1 MKQIAVLMKTCF
13 LKMTDRISDISN
25 RARPLLIVIAG
36 PTAVGKTALSIQLAK
51 ELNTSIISAD
61 SRQCYHELN
70 IGVARPTAEELAE
83 VPHYFIASHSIHNN
97 LTAADFVK
105 YAEEKLCSIWSISPY
120 AVLVGGTGL
129 YIQALVDG
137 LDDIPA
143 TPPEL
148 REHMNHLFEL
158 EGIKGLQKII
168 QLKDPLFYSEGE
180 IDNPRRVMRA
190 LEVIELT
197 GKSIIDWQSG
207 QLKVRNFDV
216 LEYGLNMPR
225 ELLYDRINHRV
236 LQMMKMGLKKEAL
249 ELFPYRSQTAL
260 QTVGY
265 QEWYEGIDMG
275 WDDSKVIET
284 IQQKTRHYAKRQIT
298 WFKKRVHLKWL
309 DASSPSVKNE
319 ILNEVYSRGL

>member
-1 MKQIAVLMKTCF
+1 
-13 LKMTDRISDISN
+13 MTDRISDISN

-83 VPHYFIASHSIHNN
+83 VPHYFIG
-97 LTAADFVK
+97 
-105 YAEEKLCSIWSISPY
+105 SISPY

-249 ELFPYRSQTAL
+249 ELYPYRSQTAL